1 MKHPVESYVRV
12 MIELYNEG
20 VSTGQLYIL
29 FPWESILIRRMVQ
42 AHGARRKKQTQKGKV
57 YHFDYELLVRVLKR
71 HGMVV
76 EDLCDFKSVPQALE
90 MNQILRRIKKRPRRG
105 YQARQGAQPR

>member
-1 MKHPVESYVRV
+1 

-20 VSTGQLYIL
+20 VTARQLNIL
-29 FPWESILIRRMVQ
+29 FPWDLKAIRRIVQ
-42 AHGARRKKQTQKGKV
+42 AYGARRKTQTPNGKG
-57 YHFDYELLVRVLKR
+57 YQLDHELLVRVLKR

-76 EDLCDFKSVPQALE
+76 TDLCDFKSVPQALE

-105 YQARQGAQPR
+105 YQARRGAQPEMI